1 MPTISRCRA
10 RASAGVGPRV
20 APLAL
25 ALLLLTSCV
34 TGPQWSTYPGTLDQ
48 VSGDQWAADLE
59 HLDTELRARHPD
71 PFHNRREG
79 EYIAILSQLAADARA
94 AGPSVGRPLADDMVT
109 GMARLLATVGE
120 GHTSLNA
127 SPDAWF
133 PLVTRWFGPEGS
145 RELRVVQARVA
156 DAAALGDEVI
166 AIGELPLS
174 TALSLLDEC
183 LSVDHPNG
191 FAPQEPAALINSR
204 IARGLGL
211 ADDTGLTVT
220 LRRPDA
226 STYELTVPEVAAAD
240 LVLVDVWT
248 GSPVDRDLPY
258 HHQGEPRWY
267 EVIGSTMYVQY
278 NSCDLDAYGFFQ
290 GIVDELGGGRIDRL
304 VVDLRK
310 NGGGD
315 SRPGTWFA
323 KAVRGIGTVNR
334 PGGVYVLV
342 GPRTFSSALMMAV
355 DFMHNT
361 EALFA
366 GEPLAERVDLWGEV
380 KRFALPSSGLV
391 IGHSTRF
398 FTYSRGKDL
407 RLVDG
412 VIVPDAGLERVATY
426 AEWAAGEDPA
436 FDLVTSDAP

>member
-1 MPTISRCRA
+1 MSTIPRCRA
-10 RASAGVGPRV
+10 RASAAVDLVV
-20 APLAL
+20 AVLAL
-25 ALLLLTSCV
+25 VLLSSCV
-34 TGPQWSTYPGTLDQ
+34 TRPQWSTYPETLDQ

-59 HLDTELRARHPD
+59 YADAELRARRPD
-71 PFHNRREG
+71 PFHEGREG
-79 EYIAILSQLAADARA
+79 EYTAILAQLVADAQA
-94 AGPSVGRPLADDMVT
+94 AGASTGRQLADDMVT

-127 SPDAWF
+127 SPDAYF
-133 PLVTRWFGPEGS
+133 PLVTRRFGPEGS

-166 AIGELPLS
+166 AVGGLPLS

-191 FAPQEPAALINSR
+191 FAPQEPAALINPR

-226 STYELTVPEVAAAD
+226 STYELTVPEVAAAS
-240 LVLVDVWT
+240 LALVDVWT
-248 GSPVDRDLPY
+248 GSQADRDLPY
-258 HHQGEPRWY
+258 HHQGEQRWY

-290 GIVDELGGGRIDRL
+290 GIVDELGDGRIDRL

-310 NGGGD
+310 NSGGD

-323 KAVRGIGTVNR
+323 KAVRGIRTVNR

-355 DFMHNT
+355 DFMHDT

-380 KRFALPSSGLV
+380 KRFVLPSSGLV

-398 FTYSRGKDL
+398 FAYSRGKDL

-412 VIVPDAGLERVATY
+412 IIVPDAGLEGAATY

-436 FDLVTSDAP
+436 FDLVMSDAP

>member
-1 MPTISRCRA
+1 MSTIPRCRGK
-10 RASAGVGPRV
+10 AGAVVDIMV
-20 APLAL
+20 AAL
-25 ALLLLTSCV
+25 ALFLLASCV
-34 TGPQWSTYPGTLDQ
+34 TQPQWSTYPETLDQ
-48 VSGDQWAADLE
+48 VSGDRWAADLE
-59 HLDTELRARHPD
+59 YLDTELRARHPD
-71 PFHNRREG
+71 PFHEGREG
-79 EYIAILSQLAADARA
+79 EYAAILSQLVADARS
-94 AGPSVGRPLADDMVT
+94 AGVSVGRPLADDMVT

-127 SPDAWF
+127 SPDAYF

-145 RELRVVQARVA
+145 RELRVVQVGAA

-166 AIGELPLS
+166 AVGGLPLA
-174 TALSLLDEC
+174 TALSLLEEC
-183 LSVDHPNG
+183 LSVDHANG
-191 FAPQEPAALINSR
+191 FAPQEPAALINPR
-204 IARGLGL
+204 IARGLGF
-211 ADDTGLTVT
+211 AGDTGLTVT

-226 STYELTVPEVAAAD
+226 STYDLTVPEVSAAD
-240 LVLVDVWT
+240 LALVDIWS
-248 GSPVDRDLPY
+248 GSPADRDLPY
-258 HHQGEPRWY
+258 RHQGEPWWY

-290 GIVDELGGGRIDRL
+290 GIVDEVGGGRIDRL

-334 PGGVYVLV
+334 AGGIYVLV
-342 GPRTFSSALMMAV
+342 GPRTFSSALMLAV

-380 KRFALPSSGLV
+380 KRFALPNSGLV

-398 FTYSRGKDL
+398 FAYSRGKDL

-412 VIVPDAGLERVATY
+412 IIVPDAGLERVATY
-426 AEWAAGEDPA
+426 AEWSAGEDPA
-436 FDLVTSDAP
+436 YDLVTSDAP